1 MTQKIVYI
9 VLFVMLM
16 PFSGNSQQASFGL
29 QGGIGTFHMKG
40 LKSINE
46 TIVSGL
52 SFDSRIVSDF
62 PPFFYYRPAVKV
74 KINDLTL
81 GLVYT
86 FQSTGS
92 RVSAKDYSAEY
103 RYDMII
109 KSGSPG
115 IYGDILLIPDNKVRV
130 GLYSVFGCLF
140 TGLKMSE
147 YFILLESKLI
157 DDAYRFKSFN
167 FFIEPGFNLNYPV
180 KYLDFGLNGGYLLQ
194 FGSGSFHFAGNK
206 YAKLINQE
214 TGEPVKPGWNGFR
227 AGLSVSYTFHKNLNK

>member
-62 PPFFYYRPAVKV
+62 PPFFYYRPSVKV

-92 RVSAKDYSAEY
+92 RV
-103 RYDMII
+103 
-109 KSGSPG
+109 
-115 IYGDILLIPDNKVRV
+115 
-130 GLYSVFGCLF
+130 
-140 TGLKMSE
+140 
-147 YFILLESKLI
+147 
-157 DDAYRFKSFN
+157 
-167 FFIEPGFNLNYPV
+167 
-180 KYLDFGLNGGYLLQ
+180 
-194 FGSGSFHFAGNK
+194 
-206 YAKLINQE
+206 
-214 TGEPVKPGWNGFR
+214 
-227 AGLSVSYTFHKNLNK
+227 